1 MERAFKYEEI
11 KVARKVNFAFTAMA
25 DSSRWVLATLW
36 FLSWA
41 SVSTGFLPGGFG
53 ARPIFL
59 N

>member
-11 KVARKVNFAFTAMA
+11 KVARKVNFTFTATA

-53 ARPIFL
+53 ELLIFL